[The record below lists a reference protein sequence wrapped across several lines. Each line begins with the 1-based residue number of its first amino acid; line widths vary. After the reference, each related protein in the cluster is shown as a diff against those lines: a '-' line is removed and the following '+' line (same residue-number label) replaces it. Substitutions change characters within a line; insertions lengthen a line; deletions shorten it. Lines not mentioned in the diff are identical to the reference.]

1 MNLSKVVKSILKTA
15 IYVMDQTADTVD
27 RASDRA
33 FEIADDARSAIYP
46 REDQTLRRVLAFAA
60 GVGVGVGAG
69 ILLAPSSGTE
79 LRNSI
84 GNKVHEIKT
93 KVRNKGNEAF
103 STGTEAR

>member
-1 MNLSKVVKSILKTA
+1 MKLNNLVKSVLKTA
-15 IYVMDQTADTVD
+15 VYLMDQAADTVD

-33 FEIADDARSAIYP
+33 VELAEDARSAVYP
-46 REDQTLRRVLAFAA
+46 REDHTLRNLVAFAA

-79 LRNSI
+79 LRNTI
-84 GNKVHEIKT
+84 GDKVHEI
-93 KVRNKGNEAF
+93 GNRVKNRSESY

>member
-1 MNLSKVVKSILKTA
+1 MKLNNLVKSILKTA
-15 IYVMDQTADTVD
+15 VYLMDQAADTVD

-33 FEIADDARSAIYP
+33 VELAEDARSAVYP
-46 REDQTLRRVLAFAA
+46 RHDRTLRNVVAFAA

-79 LRNSI
+79 LRNTI
-84 GNKVHEIKT
+84 GDKVHEISNR
-93 KVRNKGNEAF
+93 VRNRSESY